1 MADGAGGPGRAGVA
15 RRQELVGWQGSQKEW
30 SWRIGRD
37 CQGGK
42 ALGVGQGAARVGK
55 EAERHW
61 RVSVLVLDDE
71 VIEWDSDPDGLEE
84 SEAGGLEW
92 AIEDWVAEIGSVEG
106 IQVDMGSSGV
116 VDKDKKHE
124 GKEDG
129 RMKDKEAGNGEA
141 G

>member
-1 MADGAGGPGRAGVA
+1 M
-15 RRQELVGWQGSQKEW
+15 
-30 SWRIGRD
+30 
-37 CQGGK
+37 
-42 ALGVGQGAARVGK
+42 GK